1 MPPYAKPKKVELVNI
16 PVWKKLLATAGTLWS
31 SPNGATAVE
40 FALVVTPFIALLMA
54 NIETAVM
61 MFTSSVVQG
70 GIMQAARQVRTGQV
84 TSSTTGSCPNPGS
97 AATIPA
103 AFSNAV
109 CNNLFGQVACSSL
122 TYDVRSYG
130 SFSAANNPWTPTYDA
145 QGNLTNNCFDTGGG
159 SGIVTIRVA
168 YNYSFITPGL
178 NYLLGSGTANGVGFV
193 YTVIIQ
199 NEPF

>member
-1 MPPYAKPKKVELVNI
+1 MGLAEMPIGKTLMRR
-16 PVWKKLLATAGTLWS
+16 LLKS
-31 SPNGATAVE
+31 RNGATAVE
-40 FALVVTPFIALLMA
+40 FALVVTPFVALLLA

-61 MFTSSVVQG
+61 MFSSSVVQG
-70 GIMQAARQVRTGQV
+70 GIMQAARQVRTGQT
-84 TSSTTGSCPNPGS
+84 TSSTTGSCPSPGS

-109 CNNLFGQVACSSL
+109 CNNLFGQVSCSSL
-122 TYDVRSYG
+122 TYDVRSHS
-130 SFSAANNPWTPTYDA
+130 SFSTANTPWTPTYDSN
-145 QGNLTNNCFDTGGG
+145 GNPTNNCFDTGGS

-178 NYLLGSGTANGVGFV
+178 SYLLGSATNNGVAFV